1 MISIFTLLRK
11 NLTPPTHA
19 LCISSQYTWQP
30 PKSTSKYAGIA
41 ICCFLLEISLIS
53 GSLLRSPTGLD
64 VWYQGKR
71 VFASACSNWH
81 FQLVSS
87 CGFCRSIVMPTWAL
101 MFADARHACVVAFWG
116 VFQQKIKVFQTD
128 WERSSRFYGI
138 SSCPIFLEPVVR
150 SFLRHSSGPLRFMWQ
165 SHKLR
170 SSKKPVRMQGAS

>member
-11 NLTPPTHA
+11 NLTPPTNA

-71 VFASACSNWH
+71 VAASACSNWH
-81 FQLVSS
+81 FQLVSFS
-87 CGFCRSIVMPTWAL
+87 GFCCL
-101 MFADARHACVVAFWG
+101 
-116 VFQQKIKVFQTD
+116 
-128 WERSSRFYGI
+128 
-138 SSCPIFLEPVVR
+138 SSCQRERWCLPMLGTHA
-150 SFLRHSSGPLRFMWQ
+150 LLRFEAFF
-165 SHKLR
+165 SRKSKFFKLTGNDRPVFMESVLCPFFWNKSSAR
-170 SSKKPVRMQGAS
+170 S